1 MEGLE
6 EALTEQI
13 VEGLLGQ
20 HVACVCVCVCVCVR
34 GCVGVFIHICVQVHE
49 QATSTV

>member
-20 HVACVCVCVCVCVR
+20 HVACVCVCVWVR

-49 QATSTV
+49 PATSTV